1 MLGFLISTI
10 SFSVA
15 AYALDRRL
23 NANAADGIHSRKL
36 LVFSIATVVSI
47 GAGWLTDRLDGDADL
62 PGKNVSVVE
71 VIQSGDPVL
80 IAKMLA
86 GIN

>member
-10 SFSVA
+10 SFSVV

-23 NANAADGIHSRKL
+23 NSNAPDGIHSRKL
-36 LVFSIATVVSI
+36 LVFSIATIVSI
-47 GAGWLTDRLDGDADL
+47 GAGWLTDRLDGDAAL
-62 PGKNVSVVE
+62 PRKNVSVVE
-71 VIQSGDPVL
+71 VIQSGDPVQ

>member
-10 SFSVA
+10 AFSMA
-15 AYALDRRL
+15 AYALNRYFDAQALDSTR
-23 NANAADGIHSRKL
+23 SRKV
-36 LVFSIATVVSI
+36 LVMAAATFISM
-47 GAGWLTDRLDGDADL
+47 GAGWFVDRLDGDAES
-62 PGKNVSVVE
+62 PRKNVSITS